1 MRNRIGASE
10 GASTY
15 IFGLCGA
22 SLVGNAFAMIMQG
35 RLGSFSGMS
44 IATWASYAI
53 TQIAFI
59 GVVFLMGVWRKYDPI
74 LVARVRPSKNIKQY
88 ALLPFIAVFTIMAF
102 YPLSLLFMKV
112 LSLIGY
118 HGASVSVPSFS
129 SVGVYLLAV
138 LVMAVLPAMGEEL
151 MCRGILHTGL
161 STRGATFGVF
171 MSAFL
176 FSVMH
181 ANPLQ
186 TIHQFGLGIVLAVVF
201 NLSGSLV
208 PCMILH
214 FLNNF
219 YTLTISAYIPEVDL
233 LIYRLGNW
241 NYLTGTASVVV
252 GVFGLVILLYLYHR
266 FGEKKL
272 PPTFKVFENNVV
284 FEDYSITVTMDGKER
299 KSNAF
304 LDTFRFVGSLFTK
317 RGWKAVERELSKKAD
332 VPDLGK
338 NQPMISVWLAT
349 GFGVFYW
356 LVTLV
361 LGLV

>member
-1 MRNRIGASE
+1 MRNRISANE
-10 GASTY
+10 GAFTY
-15 IFGLCGA
+15 TLGLCGA
-22 SLVGNAFAMIMQG
+22 SLVGNAFAMIMAG
-35 RLGSFSGMS
+35 RLGVFAGMP
-44 IATWASYAI
+44 IATWASYAL
-53 TQIAFI
+53 TQLAFI
-59 GVVFLMGVWRKYDPI
+59 GVVFVVGMWRKFDPI
-74 LVARVRPSKNIKQY
+74 KVARVRPSKNIKQY
-88 ALLPFIAVFTIMAF
+88 LLLPFIAVFTIMAF

-118 HGASVSVPSFS
+118 HGASVSVPAFN
-129 SVGVYLLAV
+129 SVGTYFLALLA
-138 LVMAVLPAMGEEL
+138 MAVLPAIGEEL
-151 MCRGILHTGL
+151 LCRGVLQTGL
-161 STRGATFGVF
+161 STRSASFGAF

-186 TIHQFGLGIVLAVVF
+186 TVHQFGLGVVLAVVF

-208 PCMILH
+208 PCMIIH

-219 YTLTISAYIPEVDL
+219 YTLTITAYIPEIDM

-241 NYLTGTASVVV
+241 NYLTGTASVIV
-252 GVFGLVILLYLYHR
+252 GVFGLVVLLYLYHR

-272 PPTFKVFENNVV
+272 PPAFKVFENNVV
-284 FEDYSITVTMDGKER
+284 FEDYSITVSMDGVEK
-299 KSNAF
+299 KSNVF

-317 RGWKAVERELSKKAD
+317 RGWMAVSRVLTDKAD
-332 VPDLGK
+332 VPMLGK
-338 NQPMISVWLAT
+338 GQPMISVWIAT

-356 LVTLV
+356 IVILV